1 MPGFSRKY
9 SLKRRNAFAYTF
21 RVGKS
26 VSTGACKLVCA
37 KSRDYDTKVGISV
50 GKKLGNAVQRNRAK
64 RRLRAALAVYLPQLR
79 SNRNLV
85 FVPRDAIFVMPFAEL
100 QRDMLFLLRR
110 SGALRQSDTL
120 KEDLP

>member
-26 VSTGACKLVCA
+26 VSTRVCKLVCA
-37 KSRDYDTKVGISV
+37 KSRDRETKVGISV

-64 RRLRAALAVYLPQLR
+64 RRLRAAIAPHLPRLR

-85 FVPRDAIFVMPFAEL
+85 FVPRAEILDIPFADL
-100 QRDMLFLLRR
+100 QRDILLLLRR
-110 SGALRQSDTL
+110 AAALHGDA
-120 KEDLP
+120 K